1 MMHKIAIGLAAAA
14 IATAGSTLSASAFP
28 GGGGGESAIHG
39 GGGAYLTRPA
49 LAATATAGA
58 ATVVGTNERR
68 TRQTMRQPTL
78 RHAVPGSQRD
88 GDRENSA

>member
-1 MMHKIAIGLAAAA
+1 MSRPFTAEVVPILTGPTLAARAGA
-14 IATAGSTLSASAFP
+14 ATAMA
-28 GGGGGESAIHG
+28 
-39 GGGAYLTRPA
+39 GAMA
-49 LAATATAGA
+49 MAEAGATATAGA